1 MAALGPEG
9 FGPVA
14 IEEWM
19 GASPIYSRR
28 MQKALRF
35 EGDSV
40 ETIFKGMQ
48 FDIGAPPQFL
58 DFRYELHDR
67 DHGEFWL
74 DHCGALVADVRL
86 EEWSHSALVRIAQ
99 EICLEGHLLS
109 LSFAAALQRRVTG
122 EVVVDFAR
130 RQFTG
135 AAGVAA
141 DRIRAALG
149 LGTEL
154 DDLARILE

>member
-1 MAALGPEG
+1 EPPSRATGATKTLDTRIHPELAVRNVAVVLRGGIMAGEGLERCSRDELAVLVREYLMAGHLIDRAGMPHVMAALGPGE

-28 MQKALRF
+28 MQQALRF

-58 DFRYELHDR
+58 DFRYQL
-67 DHGEFWL
+67 
-74 DHCGALVADVRL
+74 
-86 EEWSHSALVRIAQ
+86 
-99 EICLEGHLLS
+99 
-109 LSFAAALQRRVTG
+109 
-122 EVVVDFAR
+122 
-130 RQFTG
+130 
-135 AAGVAA
+135 
-141 DRIRAALG
+141 
-149 LGTEL
+149 
-154 DDLARILE
+154 